1 MAQLTAQ
8 VVSYDDDFKRQVARL
23 LRACGV
29 PIGIVEGRSAEGT
42 GPDLVVVDIRADA
55 SSGMA
60 AIERLR
66 ANNAGLAVFAI
77 AAAAEPDLILQ
88 AMRAGANE
96 FFPWSVAEGT
106 PAARAME
113 ESFHGAVRRTAT
125 RREAATA
132 GAKPPCV
139 THAFLGAKGGA
150 GTTTVAVNC
159 AVELARLTKRPTVIV
174 DLKTCLGEVALF
186 LGVRPR
192 FTVLDA
198 IENLHRLDKDFLK
211 ELVAKHKSGLD
222 ILAGSEQFDRPNAQ
236 DAGAVEELLRVLTRA
251 YDYVV
256 IDGGNVINSCVA
268 AALYAADT
276 IFLVTNPDVPSISR
290 KATPVE
296 WKAGIEK
303 AMADR
308 FGRYEGN
315 RIYNFAVR
323 VDGYVLAPPVLPVV
337 AAVRS
342 ALAALQPFTLITLDI
357 MMPDMD
363 GQAALSAIRSLEIA
377 AGLTGAAGAKIF
389 MTTALGDGKNV
400 MAAFR
405 EQCTGYLTKP
415 IDLEKMFIQLKAQ
428 GLIPP

>member
-8 VVSYDDDFKRQVARL
+8 VVSYDDEFKRQVARL

-29 PIGIVEGRSAEGT
+29 PVGIVEGRTAEGT
-42 GPDLVVVDIRADA
+42 GPDIVVVDIRSDA

-66 ANNAGLAVFAI
+66 SSNQGLAIFAV
-77 AAAAEPDLILQ
+77 AAAPEPDLILQ

-96 FFPWSVAEGT
+96 FFPWTIGEG

-113 ESFHGAVRRTAT
+113 ESFTGAVRRTAT

-139 THAFLGAKGGA
+139 TYAFLGAKGGA

-159 AVELARLTKRPTVIV
+159 GVELARQTKRPTIVV

-236 DAGAVEELLRVLTRA
+236 DAGALEELLRVLTRA

-256 IDGGNVINSCVA
+256 IDAGNVITACVA

-276 IFLVTNPDVPSISR
+276 IFLVTNPDVPSIR
-290 KATPVE
+290 NAQRLVDRVRQLG
-296 WKAGIEK
+296 AGSERVKVLLNRSSDQNLVGPKQIET
-303 AMADR
+303 AL
-308 FGRYEGN
+308 
-315 RIYNFAVR
+315 
-323 VDGYVLAPPVLPVV
+323 GYGIHHTFSSDYRTV
-337 AAVRS
+337 S
-342 ALAALQPFTLITLDI
+342 TALNSGVP
-357 MMPDMD
+357 
-363 GQAALSAIRSLEIA
+363 LSMTNHSEIA
-377 AGLTGAAGAKIF
+377 AQVDSFTRLLIGGPVVEVKAEPEPRKRVFLGIF
-389 MTTALGDGKNV
+389 
-400 MAAFR
+400 
-405 EQCTGYLTKP
+405 
-415 IDLEKMFIQLKAQ
+415 
-428 GLIPP
+428 